1 MLRIQN
7 VTKSFGALTAVQ
19 GVSLEIGETAITG
32 LVGPNGSGKSTLF
45 HLVTGFYRLDQGEI
59 FFGRHSIGRLSP
71 HEISRRGLIRSFQ
84 HTRPLPFMTVLD
96 NLIAAAPAQT
106 GERIW
111 PLFFVPARVRR
122 EENDLREKA
131 RGILGLLDLLPLA
144 DELAGRLSYGQQKLM
159 DLGRILMAG
168 PRLILLDEPTAGIN
182 PTLIRRL
189 VDVLPPAV
197 RTGHSNFSHRAQ
209 HAAGLGTLPAC
220 VRHGFG
226 RAYFL
231 RDTETGPGRT
241 AGHRSVSGA
250 RKPCC
255 LRWIG

>member
-111 PLFFVPARVRR
+111 PLFFIPARVRR

-189 VDVLPPAV
+189 VEVLHRLCEQGIQIFLIEHNMPLV
-197 RTGHSNFSHRAQ
+197 SELCRHVFVMDSGELIFSGTPKQAREEPRVIEAYLGREN
-209 HAAGLGTLPAC
+209 HAA
-220 VRHGFG
+220 
-226 RAYFL
+226 
-231 RDTETGPGRT
+231 
-241 AGHRSVSGA
+241 
-250 RKPCC
+250 
-255 LRWIG
+255 

>member
-189 VDVLPPAV
+189 VEVLHRLCEQGIQIFLIEHNMPLV
-197 RTGHSNFSHRAQ
+197 SELCRHVFVMDSGELIFSGTPKQAREEPRVIEAYLGREN
-209 HAAGLGTLPAC
+209 HAA
-220 VRHGFG
+220 
-226 RAYFL
+226 
-231 RDTETGPGRT
+231 
-241 AGHRSVSGA
+241 
-250 RKPCC
+250 
-255 LRWIG
+255 